1 MRTQLGTYCQQFDG
15 TVRPV
20 LQDLDQCLAAL
31 DHAADDT
38 PGKALLPALRELG
51 HQLTALCDK
60 VQEQQAYVLIFG
72 PLKSGKS
79 TLMNAI
85 AGAYVSEVSSLP
97 AYPCLVFVRAGK
109 QREYVVTCHDG
120 ATRRYGEAAQL
131 HDDIQ
136 RAHAQLADA
145 IRAAEQRD
153 VTFDPHEH
161 LPSAIRR
168 VDVHVPD
175 SELKQTGAVLVDTPG
190 LYTRMRFGYDR
201 MTRDFRNAAACA
213 IFVVKSDTL
222 FLEQV
227 FAEFHQLLD
236 LFSRIF
242 LVVNVD
248 SHKRDVGPD
257 GTLVPSLEQSRPEE
271 VLRAFEQLAMSAPL
285 LRASQ
290 EGRVRMYPVDL
301 LQAASVALKKSAA
314 QKSAQPNTAADKA
327 PIGFQAFQQDLG
339 DFLASSEYLSAFL
352 RDSLQRAEALLRE
365 TSAHVAGGD
374 VVRLER
380 RITDVEA
387 RQRWIDQEQQRLTT
401 ALGLDWSEAFARGL
415 RDVDAEI
422 ERSARDHG
430 AKLLRSLG
438 ASIDTWFL
446 SSHSLEWLVQGQW
459 TPLVREYREAVH
471 QAGMRAFEQCTAQ
484 ANAGL
489 DLPDG
494 VDDLA
499 HRAGVDLRRLRVD
512 ALTSLGAIGWP
523 AHAKVPVDV
532 RKIPVKKGVVDHLA
546 FRSLDKVR
554 ERLFGAFDKPDV
566 KIPGKDK
573 AKHLGDPGR
582 LHLHQC
588 VAQFRADLLP
598 QTTGLLGEF
607 FHRRFL
613 ETASSLLRERL
624 AAYGPRLATERLELD
639 AEHARLTAVAAPLR
653 RLRAEC
659 VGMEPKLAAL
669 ESQFVRDVDAY
680 AAAEQAKDVVLQP
693 QKGPAPR
700 AARAPNA
707 TAPSKPQQ
715 GNKQPGTRSS

>member
-31 DHAADDT
+31 DQAADGT
-38 PGKALLPALRELG
+38 AGKALLPALRELG

-79 TLMNAI
+79 TMMNAI

-109 QREYVVTCHDG
+109 QREYVVTCYDG
-120 ATRRYGEAAQL
+120 STRRHATAELL

-136 RAHAQLADA
+136 VAHTQLADA
-145 IRAAEQRD
+145 IRAAEQRGL
-153 VTFDPHEH
+153 TFDPHEH
-161 LPSAIRR
+161 LPAAIRR

-175 SELKQTGAVLVDTPG
+175 SELQQTGAVLVDTPG

-257 GTLVPSLEQSRPEE
+257 GQLVPSLEQSRPEE

-285 LRASQ
+285 LKASQ

-301 LQAASVALKKSAA
+301 LHAASNAL
-314 QKSAQPNTAADKA
+314 QKGPPEKA
-327 PIGFQAFQQDLG
+327 PAGFRAFRQDLG

-365 TSAHVAGGD
+365 TATHTAGDDVA
-374 VVRLER
+374 RLER
-380 RITDVEA
+380 RIADVDG
-387 RQRWIDQEQQRLTT
+387 RRRWLDQESQRLTT
-401 ALGLDWSEAFARGL
+401 ALSLDWSEAFARSL

-459 TPLVREYREAVH
+459 TPLVRDYREAVH
-471 QAGMRAFEQCTAQ
+471 QAGLRAFEQCTTQ

-499 HRAGVDLRRLRVD
+499 HRAGVDLRRLRQD

-588 VAQFRADLLP
+588 VAQFRGDLLP

-607 FHRRFL
+607 FHQRFL
-613 ETASSLLRERL
+613 EAAANLLRERL
-624 AAYGPRLATERLELD
+624 AAYRPRLDAERAELD
-639 AEHARLTAVAAPLR
+639 VEHARLLAVATPLR
-653 RLRAEC
+653 QLRREC
-659 VGMEPKLAAL
+659 EGMEAKLVAL
-669 ESQFVRDVDAY
+669 ESQFVRDVDAF
-680 AAAEQAKDVVLQP
+680 AAVAQEKKVVLQP
-693 QKGPAPR
+693 QKPAAAKEAPR
-700 AARAPNA
+700 DAAKKSP
-707 TAPSKPQQ
+707 KP
-715 GNKQPGTRSS
+715 GARSN